1 MTNDEKLRKMV
12 RKGYGKAIKEA
23 SCCCSNENAKKIG
36 YDVAELESVP
46 EGATV
51 SFGCGNPVAMASL
64 KKGETVVDLGSGG
77 GLDCFLAA
85 NKVGEKGKVI
95 GVDMT
100 PEMLDKARENL
111 EKSKHK
117 NVEFRLGEIE
127 NLPVADN
134 TADAIISNCVIN
146 LSPNKKQVFEDAFR
160 VLKPGGRLMISD
172 IVLLRDL
179 PEALKKSAKAYVNC
193 VSGAVMKDEYLELVR
208 NAGFKN
214 VEIIEE
220 NQFPVEAYINDEDSR
235 KLMKDLDISSEKA
248 KEIVNSIASVKVCGV
263 KPK

>member
-1 MTNDEKLRKMV
+1 MTEEAQDRKMV
-12 RKGYGKAIKEA
+12 RKGYGKAIRKA
-23 SCCCSNENAKKIG
+23 CCCGASENAKKIG
-36 YDVAELESVP
+36 YNNDELESVP

-64 KKGETVVDLGSGG
+64 KKGETVIDLGSGG

-85 NKVGEKGKVI
+85 DKVGEKGMVI

-100 PEMLDKARENL
+100 PEMLDRARENL
-111 EKSKHK
+111 RKSKHK

-127 NLPVADN
+127 NLPVADSS
-134 TADAIISNCVIN
+134 ADAIISNCVIN
-146 LSPNKKQVFEDAFR
+146 LSPNKKRVFQEAFR

-179 PEALKKSAKAYVNC
+179 PEAVMKSAKAYINC
-193 VSGAVMKDEYLELVR
+193 VSGAVRKDEYIRLVEK
-208 NAGFKN
+208 AGFEN
-214 VEIIEE
+214 VEVIEE
-220 NQFPVEAYINDEDSR
+220 KQFPVEAYIEDADSR
-235 KLMKDLDISSEKA
+235 KLGKKFDISNKKA
-248 KEIVNSIASVKVCGV
+248 KECVNSIASVKVQGI